1 MPEPAPKRWP
11 RTTTSEGITCWTSSS
26 ITLVKVP
33 LKFML
38 SLTDQDVQSLR
49 LPAAQD
55 FDRRRF
61 ACDIAVEAR
70 KQFIVMQDGRACSS
84 HQNISNDQAAFGCWA
99 VVFHANHQKACGL
112 LAFERL

>member
-1 MPEPAPKRWP
+1 
-11 RTTTSEGITCWTSSS
+11 
-26 ITLVKVP
+26 
-33 LKFML
+33 ML
-38 SLTDQDVQSLR
+38 SLTDLDVQRLR

-70 KQFIVMQDGRACSS
+70 KQFIVMQDGRACNS

-112 LAFERL
+112 LAFERLLRSSGDFNGLAANPKITALDAAMLC